1 MLAAS
6 PYHVPPVA
14 APIPAGAAGIGLRA
28 AHYRELLEA
37 RPAVGFL
44 EVHSENYFGAGGAP
58 HYYLER
64 ARALYPLSLH
74 GVGLSLGS
82 ADPLNRRH
90 LEGLKRL
97 IERYAPGLVSDHLSW
112 SSVDSRYLNDL
123 LPLPYTEESLAHF
136 VRRVCEAQDYLG
148 RELLIENPSSYLQ
161 FRASTI
167 PEWEFLA
174 EVARRS
180 GCGILLD
187 INNVYVSACNH
198 GFSAHDYLA
207 AIPRAAVK
215 EMHLAGYTVNHHP
228 EGAIL
233 IDTHSAPVHD
243 AVWSLYAQAVARF
256 GPVPTLIEWDTD
268 LPPLAV
274 LVNEAHKAQ
283 RILRAA
289 SPRPRPETRVPQ
301 AQERS

>member
-1 MLAAS
+1 MLAPS
-6 PYHVPPVA
+6 PFHAPRVA

-28 AHYRELLEA
+28 PHYRALLDE
-37 RPAVGFL
+37 RPDVSFL
-44 EVHSENYFGAGGAP
+44 EVHSENYFGAGGTP

-82 ADPLNRRH
+82 ADPLDRRH
-90 LEGLKRL
+90 LANLRRL
-97 IERYAPGLVSDHLSW
+97 IERYEPALVSDHLSW
-112 SSVDSRYLNDL
+112 SSVDGRYLNDL
-123 LPLPYTEESLAHF
+123 LPLPYTDEALTHF
-136 VRRVCEAQDYLG
+136 VQRVCEAQDYLG
-148 RELLIENPSSYLQ
+148 CELLIENPSSYLQ

-174 EVARRS
+174 EVARHS

-198 GFSAHDYLA
+198 GFSADDYLA

-215 EMHLAGYTVNHHP
+215 EMHLAGHTVKRHP
-228 EGAIL
+228 EGELL
-233 IDTHSAPVHD
+233 IDTHNAPVIG
-243 AVWSLYAQAVARF
+243 AVWALYETAVAHF

-268 LPPLAV
+268 LPQLAV
-274 LVNEAHKAQ
+274 LVDEAHKAQ
-283 RILRAA
+283 RLLREA
-289 SPRPRPETRVPQ
+289 SQLRRLETHELHV
-301 AQERS
+301 QERL